1 MDALEVL
8 HVDNHVLAVRKPA
21 GMPCVPDASG
31 DESLFDRARD
41 WIERRYDKPGRA
53 FLGVVHRLDRPV
65 SGVVVFGRT
74 SKGAARLTAAFAEQR
89 TAKLY
94 WGIAD
99 AAAIPAGG
107 PGRGEL
113 RQHLWKDRAKNR
125 VLVSEAGRRDAK
137 LAVTGWRLVE
147 RAAGTGGRHG
157 AGRALHALRPAT
169 GRSHQLRVAMAT
181 LGRPLLGDLRYGPG
195 PALEDRSVALH
206 ARALLVPHPTAGHRL
221 LLVARPPELPVWEFE
236 CCAGA
241 RSGAHEVE
249 AGDVAGALDVEAL
262 LERWGGAG

>member
-1 MDALEVL
+1 MDALDVL

-21 GMPCVPDASG
+21 GLPCVPDASG
-31 DESLFDRARD
+31 DESLLDRARD
-41 WIERRYDKPGRA
+41 WIERTYAKPGRA

-94 WGIAD
+94 WGVAD
-99 AAAIPAGG
+99 AAAVPAGG
-107 PGRGEL
+107 PDRGEL

-125 VLVSEAGRRDAK
+125 VLVSQAGRKDAK

-147 RAAGTGGRHG
+147 RAGGGRRG
-157 AGRALHALRPAT
+157 QDGPGRALHALRPAT

-206 ARALLVPHPTAGHRL
+206 ARALVVPHPTADHRL
-221 LLVARPPELPVWEFE
+221 LLVARPPELAVWGFE

-241 RSGAHEVE
+241 RSGAHEIE
-249 AGDVAGALDVEAL
+249 ADAGDGDVEAL
-262 LERWGGAG
+262 LERWEGRS